1 MTEAAIPTEPP
12 LTLESVKAKFD
23 AWRQRPGTRRPFP
36 KAFWLD
42 VIALQEHYKLS
53 KILTTLKI
61 SRAQL
66 ESKERQLT
74 GKVKPVKKTVSS
86 AKEFVTVDCDGI
98 KEERNPE
105 LTDLCW
111 PNVLTVEFT
120 RPDGTVL
127 KVNDLSSEAVDALI
141 SRFIA

>member
-1 MTEAAIPTEPP
+1 MPEEATTTEPP
-12 LTLESVKAKFD
+12 LSLESVQSKFD
-23 AWRQRPGTRRPFP
+23 AWRQRPGTRKPFP

-61 SRAQL
+61 SRDQL
-66 ESKERQLT
+66 ESKEQQLM
-74 GKVKPVKKTVSS
+74 GKVKPIKKTVSP

-98 KEERNPE
+98 KEEINPE
-105 LTDLCW
+105 ITDLCW